1 MDQQDWLAER
11 FEQHRPRLRAV
22 SYRMLGSLSEADDA
36 VQEAWL
42 RFSGA
47 DTNAVE
53 DLGAWLTTVVARICL
68 NALRSRKTRPEEPIG
83 PHLPDPI
90 VSPVGSVDPEDEA
103 LIADSVGLALLIVL
117 DSLAPAERLAFVLHD
132 VFDVPFEQVAPIV
145 DRSEAATRQL
155 ASRAR
160 RRLRTTGTSDVDVAR
175 QWELVDAFLAAAREG
190 DFDALLKVLDPD
202 VVRRV
207 DAGATIPGVP
217 QILRGAQAVASGA
230 LSFQKLGYVSR
241 RALINGGPGVVSFAG
256 EEPVSVVGFTIA
268 GGRIVEMNILT
279 DPARLRQLDLTVVA
293 P

>member
-22 SYRMLGSLSEADDA
+22 SYRMLGSLTEADDA

-47 DTNAVE
+47 DTSAVE

-68 NALRSRKTRPEEPIG
+68 NALRSRKARPEDPIG

-132 VFDVPFEQVAPIV
+132 VFDVPFEQVAQIV